1 MKKNKRTPARV
12 FTGGNIARGAT
23 ALSVTG
29 LMAMMSPAHEAVA
42 ADNPFVQQF
51 GQGSNPLYAPIGA
64 GNHDKPAL
72 VDINDDGLVDLFIG
86 DGDGTISYFE
96 NTGTAA
102 APVFTPRLDAD
113 NPFDGVDVDSYAA
126 PTFADVDDDGLI
138 DAVVGD
144 SDGYLNYFHNT
155 GTAEAPQFTEQ
166 TGVDNPFNGMRVTA
180 SNGDSTPHFADVN
193 NDGAVDLVVGDYD
206 GYLHY
211 VENNGDGTFA
221 FYNDSSGSNPFG
233 GETVYNQCAPAHL
246 DSNNN
251 GRVDTGEAIVVG
263 NDDGE
268 FNYFQKE
275 EDGSFTRY
283 YSDQTDN
290 PFYKVDGGY
299 RSAPAFAD
307 LDDDGDMDMAV
318 GNDDDEPLRYFAN
331 INTDADPVFKQR
343 TGADSPFY
351 GFDVGFG
358 SQPVF
363 VDIDGDGDM
372 DVFSGAEDGDGYDGY
387 VASKAKAP
395 AYSEAGLKFFEN
407 TGTPTEPR
415 FVERTGAGNPLDGV
429 APTGVEEDGELA
441 FVAFAD
447 IDGDGDMDAF
457 IGSTGYSYSFSYS
470 PMGPTYTY
478 ERTGSITFYENTGN
492 ARNPVFEQKGDAANP
507 LFFVED
513 PNDDL
518 AFVDIDGDGDLDAFG
533 GGTSSSVTEQLGGD
547 DDEETVT
554 VEGDINFYEN
564 KGTKKDPAFAPGDTN
579 PLGFVFGSSD
589 AVYSGC
595 YSLAFGD
602 IDGDGDLDAV
612 VGERTMEYS
621 KYSEP
626 TTLALYENV
635 GSKGDPAFAPVAEA
649 NNTFAKLNE
658 EANYKY
664 LTPAFVDID
673 GDGDLDIFSG
683 EEYGRFLYFQNN
695 TRTPAAAGSLSGGDG
710 DSNSDAIGCFI
721 ETAGT
726 RTTDGGNWLTQA
738 AGRLWSTV
746 TGMLR

>member
-12 FTGGNIARGAT
+12 LTGGNIARGAT

-51 GQGSNPLYAPIGA
+51 GQGNNPLYAPIG
-64 GNHDKPAL
+64 GDHCDKPAL
-72 VDINDDGLVDLFIG
+72 VDINNDGLVDLFIG
-86 DGDGTISYFE
+86 NDDGTISYFE

-102 APVFTPRLDAD
+102 QPVFVPRLDAD
-113 NPFDGVDVDSYAA
+113 NPFDGVDVGNYAA

-138 DAVVGD
+138 DAVVGAD
-144 SDGYLNYFHNT
+144 DGYLDYFHNT
-155 GTAEAPQFTEQ
+155 GTAADPQFTEQ
-166 TGVDNPFNGMRVTA
+166 TGADNPFNGLRVTVY
-180 SNGDSTPHFADVN
+180 SGNVTPHFADVN
-193 NDGAVDLVVGDYD
+193 NDGAVDLVVGDAD

-211 VENNGDGTFA
+211 VENNGDGTFD
-221 FYNDSSGSNPFG
+221 FYNYYDDSNPFQNVDVG
-233 GETVYNQCAPAHL
+233 YDSAPAHL

-251 GRVDTGEAIVVG
+251 GQVDPGEAIVVG
-263 NDDGE
+263 TRYNYFE
-268 FNYFQKE
+268 YFQKE
-275 EDGSFTRY
+275 EDGSFTHY
-283 YSDQTDN
+283 EEDDTDN
-290 PFYKVDGGY
+290 PLYDVDGGY
-299 RSAPAFAD
+299 RNAPAFAD
-307 LDDDGDMDMAV
+307 LDDDGDMDMTV
-318 GNDDDEPLRYFAN
+318 GNDDDEPLLYFAN

-351 GFDVGFG
+351 GFDVGNG

-363 VDIDGDGDM
+363 VDIDGDGDL
-372 DVFSGAEDGDGYDGY
+372 DVFSVAEDGDGYMLS
-387 VASKAKAP
+387 AAKAP
-395 AYSEAGLKFFEN
+395 ADSESGLKFFEN

-415 FVERTGAGNPLDGV
+415 FVERTGAGNPLDGIT
-429 APTGVEEDGELA
+429 PTGVEEDGQLA

-457 IGSTGYSYSFSYS
+457 VGSTGWSYSYSYS
-470 PMGPTYTY
+470 PIGPTYTY

-492 ARNPVFEQKGDAANP
+492 AKNPIFEQRGDADNP
-507 LFFVED
+507 LFFVEE
-513 PNDDL
+513 PNDGF

-533 GGTSSSVTEQLGGD
+533 GGTNYSMTYSDGGEHD
-547 DDEETVT
+547 GRETFT

-564 KGTKKDPAFAPGDTN
+564 KGSGKDPAFAPGEAN

-621 KYSEP
+621 KYSDP
-626 TTLALYENV
+626 NTLALYENV

-649 NNTFAKLNE
+649 NDTFAKLNE

-683 EEYGRFLYFQNN
+683 EKYGRFLFFRN
-695 TRTPAAAGSLSGGDG
+695 TTSTPAAGGGLSGGDG

-726 RTTDGGNWLTQA
+726 RATAGGHWRTQA
-738 AGRLWSTV
+738 A
-746 TGMLR
+746 